1 MAQSLL
7 PATRA
12 LALASWF
19 LAIGGGLES
28 SGAQACSGSGFL
40 AATVA
45 VTGLAVFDIAT
56 APASV
61 RRYNERRVSIAP
73 YVNPRDR
80 SYGLSVSWFYRKST
94 PVRLQPVSP
103 LPGGSGDSVHS
114 QKSPSTGFAL
124 SLLST
129 VAPMVVGVAAE
140 QSTGNI
146 FNGAGPPL
154 ILAGLVVGPSVG
166 HFYAGQVVRG
176 FSTAALRGIGT
187 AFGIASIAGCQF

>member
-28 SGAQACSGSGFL
+28 SGAQACSGAGFL
-40 AATVA
+40 ASTVA

-94 PVRLQPVSP
+94 PERLQPVRP

-114 QKSPSTGFAL
+114 RKSPSTGFAL
-124 SLLST
+124 SLVST
-129 VAPMVVGVAAE
+129 VAPMAVGVAA
-140 QSTGNI
+140 G
-146 FNGAGPPL
+146 NGAGPINPIL
-154 ILAGLVVGPSVG
+154 TLAGLVVGPSVG
-166 HFYAGQVVRG
+166 HFYAGQVGRG
-176 FSTAALRGIGT
+176 LSTAVLRGIGT
-187 AFGIASIAGCQF
+187 AVGIASIAGCQF